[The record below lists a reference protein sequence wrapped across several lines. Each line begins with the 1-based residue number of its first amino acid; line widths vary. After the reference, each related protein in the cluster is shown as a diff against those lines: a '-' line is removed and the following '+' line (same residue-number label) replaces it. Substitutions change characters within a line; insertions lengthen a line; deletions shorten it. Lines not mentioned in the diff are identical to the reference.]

1 VNARALL
8 DNRRGQDVCL
18 QVNGGRLMVDTPAGA
33 LPDKVEGALAEH
45 KPKLLK
51 LLGWEQRKLRE
62 ADRRGVLLR
71 WSKQLG
77 WIKLHD
83 LMDGSWHEIRA
94 AECLPSVV
102 ESASEYQK
110 RGGGGR

>member
-1 VNARALL
+1 
-8 DNRRGQDVCL
+8 
-18 QVNGGRLMVDTPAGA
+18 MVDTPAGA
-33 LPDKVEGALAEH
+33 IPDKVKSTLAEH

-62 ADRRGVLLR
+62 ADQRGLLIR
-71 WSKQLG
+71 CSVHPY

-83 LMDGSWHEIRA
+83 LTGGSWHEIRA

-102 ESASEYQK
+102 ESANEYRK

>member
-1 VNARALL
+1 
-8 DNRRGQDVCL
+8 
-18 QVNGGRLMVDTPAGA
+18 MVTPAGA
-33 LPDKVEGALAEH
+33 IPYEVKGTLAEH

-51 LLGWEQRKLRE
+51 LLEWEPRKLRE
-62 ADRRGVLLR
+62 ADRRGFVIR
-71 WSKQLG
+71 CFIHPYWM
-77 WIKLHD
+77 KLHD
-83 LMDGSWHEIRA
+83 LTDGSWHEIRA